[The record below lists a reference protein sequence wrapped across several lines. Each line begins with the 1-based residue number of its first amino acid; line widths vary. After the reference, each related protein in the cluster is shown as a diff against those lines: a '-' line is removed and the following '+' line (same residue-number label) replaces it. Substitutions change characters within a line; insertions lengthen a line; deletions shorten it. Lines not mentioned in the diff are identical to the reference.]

1 VQLIDLLAA
10 PADGC
15 SLDIDGDRAPT
26 GQVAFSGFCDDGV
39 NDAGYALSFAAT
51 VPLLRT
57 CGTAPAEPVDAELS
71 GEVAVSA
78 GSL

>member
-1 VQLIDLLAA
+1 MQLVDLLAA

-15 SLDIDGDRAPT
+15 GLDIDRERAPGGT
-26 GQVAFSGFCDDGV
+26 VTFSGFCDDGV
-39 NDAGYALSFAAT
+39 NEAGYALELAAT

-57 CGTAPAEPVDAELS
+57 CSEKQPESVDAELS
-71 GEVAVSA
+71 GEVAVTA